1 MKTKLEWL
9 NNRIHAL
16 HLLTGCGPILTTYS
30 LVATAN
36 RLFLKINIIY
46 FVRFE
51 IDILDCILDTIPF
64 APLNHP
70 ADGLDLS

>member
-70 ADGLDLS
+70 TDGLDLS

>member
-1 MKTKLEWL
+1 MKARLEGF
-9 NNRIHAL
+9 NNSVDAL
-16 HLLTGCGPILTTYS
+16 HLLAGCVPILTTYS

-36 RLFLKINIIY
+36 RLFLKINLIY

-51 IDILDCILDTIPF
+51 IDIFDCILDTIPF

>member
-1 MKTKLEWL
+1 MNSRLEWL
-9 NNRIHAL
+9 NNRIDAL
-16 HLLTGCGPILTTYS
+16 HLLTGCVLILTAYS

-36 RLFLKINIIY
+36 RFFLKINVVF

-51 IDILDCILDTIPF
+51 IDIFDCILDTIPF

>member
-1 MKTKLEWL
+1 MNTRLEWL
-9 NNRIHAL
+9 NNRIDAL
-16 HLLTGCGPILTTYS
+16 HLITGCAPILTTYL

-36 RLFLKINIIY
+36 RLFLKINVNF
-46 FVRFE
+46 FVRFK
-51 IDILDCILDTIPF
+51 IDIFDCILDTTPF